1 MAAAVA
7 DYRPEPI
14 QGKRPK
20 DGDAWTLELEP
31 TVDVLRELGARP
43 ANGRVLVGFAA
54 DVGEHGLERARAKR
68 HNKNANLI
76 VFNDVSRTDIGFDA
90 TENEVTLVGPDG
102 ERRIAKASKEL
113 VAAAILDEVVRLL
126 EEEHG

>member
-1 MAAAVA
+1 M
-7 DYRPEPI
+7 
-14 QGKRPK
+14 
-20 DGDAWTLELEP
+20 
-31 TVDVLRELGARP
+31 LRELGARP

-68 HNKNANLI
+68 DNKNANLI
-76 VFNDVSRTDIGFDA
+76 VFNDVERTDIGFDA

-102 ERRIAKASKEL
+102 ERRIAKAPKEL